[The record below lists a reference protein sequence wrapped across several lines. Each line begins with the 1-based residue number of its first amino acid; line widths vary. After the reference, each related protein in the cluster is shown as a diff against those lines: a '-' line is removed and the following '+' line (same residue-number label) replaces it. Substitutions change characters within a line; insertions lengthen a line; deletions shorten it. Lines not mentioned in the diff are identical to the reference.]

1 MPEGTIFTTD
11 QQELSGIQIKTN
23 AVQPAMTLNLTPFTP
38 LSCAAALWFKK
49 KSKNF
54 VKALNN

>member
-1 MPEGTIFTTD
+1 MPVGAIFTMD
-11 QQELSGIQIKTN
+11 QQKLSGIQIKTR
-23 AVQPAMTLNLTPFTP
+23 AVQPAMTLNLTPFAP
-38 LSCAAALWFKK
+38 LSCAVALWFKK